1 MGGETTGHGE
11 LGKRRWKTRTGGV
24 GNHPTRG
31 PLPSNF
37 AAVVAPKI
45 GCARTPF
52 HFADL
57 AVTSF
62 ADTRRHLQHLAPVD
76 PEVILLLGLL

>member
-11 LGKRRWKTRTGGV
+11 LGKRRWKTRTGGRQPP
-24 GNHPTRG
+24 HARSF
-31 PLPSNF
+31 PSNF